1 MIASLCLDIDNLM
14 GLYGLHIVM
23 IEAETLIFV
32 MDDHVDFGNRL
43 VA

>member
-1 MIASLCLDIDNLM
+1 MIASLYLDIDNLM
-14 GLYGLHIVM
+14 GVYGLHIAM
-23 IEAETLIFV
+23 IEVETLIFV